1 MHHVIHCRLQK
12 EGDDCPYDNHD
23 LRVTSLYLKEAPLAE
38 LWVGLGSGHL
48 LIVNASTRVPLMVV
62 QRHLGPIRC
71 MDAVKA
77 AGEQ

>member
-1 MHHVIHCRLQK
+1 MHRVIHYSLQK
-12 EGDDCPYDNHD
+12 EGHDCPYDDHD

-48 LIVNASTRVPLMVV
+48 LVINASTRVPLMVV
-62 QRHLGPIRC
+62 QRNLGPIRC